1 MELGKLSFLVLG
13 LILFAALG
21 LSQGLDNSSYDA
33 LNTTELTE
41 EKSNEENLRVEI
53 KDKIED
59 REEELNSQE
68 RVEKSSEGFLSSFIN
83 SLF

>member
-21 LSQGLDNSSYDA
+21 LSQGLDTSSYDA

-68 RVEKSSEGFLSSFIN
+68 REKKSSEGFLSSFIN